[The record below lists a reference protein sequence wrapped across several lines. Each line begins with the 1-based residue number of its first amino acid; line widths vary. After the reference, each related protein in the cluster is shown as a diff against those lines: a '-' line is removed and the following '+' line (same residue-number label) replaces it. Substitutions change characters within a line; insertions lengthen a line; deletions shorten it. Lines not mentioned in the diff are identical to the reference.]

1 MKIWLAGL
9 SCLVFLAACR
19 KEVTTQILTGPNG
32 TLDKQA
38 VGRSAHDLLSADTY
52 TSLSL
57 NIQYA
62 PGMKPQ
68 DQSIHNL
75 VNFLNT
81 YLHKPAGITYTE
93 TATASLGK
101 DPATMNDITS
111 YEDRNRQIYSDGN
124 TLSVYLFLADAGYE
138 QTDVIGLSFRNTSI
152 VVFEKT
158 IQSRSG
164 GLNQASRI
172 TVETGTLE
180 HELGH
185 LLGLVNTGSSMVTP
199 HEDTSHKGHCSNNQ
213 CLMYYAIETSGLM
226 NPFGNA
232 VPSLDQ
238 DCINDLR
245 ANGGK

>member
-1 MKIWLAGL
+1 MKIWMAGL
-9 SCLVFLAACR
+9 CCLVFLAACR

-38 VGRSAHDLLSADTY
+38 VGRSAHDLMSAEQY

-68 DQSIHNL
+68 DQSINNL

-81 YLHKPAGITYTE
+81 YLHKPAGITYTT

-101 DPATMNDITS
+101 DPAKLTDIVS

-138 QTDVIGLSFRNTSI
+138 QPDVIGLSFRNTSI

-180 HELGH
+180 HEMGH
-185 LLGLVNTGSSMVTP
+185 LLGLVNTGTSMVSP
-199 HEDTSHKGHCSNNQ
+199 HEDTTQKGHCSNNH

-226 NPFGNA
+226 NPLGNA
-232 VPSLDQ
+232 VPSLDA
-238 DCINDLR
+238 DCIDDLR